1 MAILLY
7 FGRYLKSSSYV
18 VMSCTRADFPL
29 FPFFVNN

>member
-18 VMSCTRADFPL
+18 VMSRISL
-29 FPFFVNN
+29 FSLFFCQ